1 MDATNHLTR
10 SKKTIVAIIQKHAPE
25 LESSSIVL
33 KESVARAL
41 ISKAKATGQSPQDM
55 LRAAS
60 SVSTQDKMQA
70 AIAHIYEEYDAVL
83 RAANALDFDDLL
95 VMGLRVL
102 KAAPRAIANL
112 RHVVVDE
119 L

>member
-1 MDATNHLTR
+1 
-10 SKKTIVAIIQKHAPE
+10 
-25 LESSSIVL
+25 
-33 KESVARAL
+33 
-41 ISKAKATGQSPQDM
+41 M

-60 SVSTQDKMQA
+60 SVSTQDKIQA
-70 AIAHIYEEYDAVL
+70 AVAHIYEEYDAAL

-95 VMGLRVL
+95 VMGLQVL

-112 RHVVVDE
+112 KHVVVDE